1 MAAYE
6 AALVYYTAE
15 RAPLDYAMTQNN
27 LATAYRNLAEI
38 EDRENN
44 LRRAVA
50 AYEAALVY
58 YTAERAPLDY
68 AMTQNNLGDCLRRP
82 CRDRRSRG
90 QPEAGGG
97 GV

>member
-27 LATAYRNLAEI
+27 LGNAYRDLAEI
-38 EDRENN
+38 EDA
-44 LRRAVA
+44 LR
-50 AYEAALVY
+50 
-58 YTAERAPLDY
+58 AE
-68 AMTQNNLGDCLRRP
+68 
-82 CRDRRSRG
+82 